1 MSDGSVRSVCQW
13 HMFSA
18 NMLTSYII
26 YFLTEPIHYLTFD
39 HSWRPNVIDGHV
51 KNVIIQLKSQAS
63 GSFTGSWTAWGPCS
77 RNIYGKSLRVLL
89 KTTQYE
95 QNTVSA
101 ALPWRHPLTS
111 GQSPGLWGRE
121 EPFWPDKV
129 DIRLM
134 QGEAAA
140 HWKHAAKKE
149 QAQQQRAETRITD
162 PDRRDSGAPIK
173 CPPRRKSE
181 KSKLFYIHYS

>member
-1 MSDGSVRSVCQW
+1 
-13 HMFSA
+13 MFSA

-26 YFLTEPIHYLTFD
+26 YFLTEPLHYLTLD
-39 HSWRPNVIDGHV
+39 NSRRPNVINDLV
-51 KNVIIQLKSQAS
+51 QNVNIQLKSQAS

-101 ALPWRHPLTS
+101 TLPLHHPLTS

-121 EPFWPDKV
+121 EPFGPDKV

-149 QAQQQRAETRITD
+149 QAQQQRAETRIAD
-162 PDRRDSGAPIK
+162 PDRRGSGAPIK
-173 CPPRRKSE
+173 CPPRRKSG
-181 KSKLFYIHYS
+181 KSKLFNIH